1 MLHAAKLAVGKVT
14 VQYKEGAAQGAVL
27 SQDIEAGKKVA
38 AGTKVDLVVNISK
51 GQSVVP
57 DLKGLTLSD
66 ARERLSSMGLM
77 VGSVTT
83 KEDSAPKGTV
93 IGAEPEFGKVLSEG
107 SVVTLIVSG
116 GKKEEKK
123 QKETSGTPSQAAKT
137 YTVSFYGVPGQR
149 QCQTGENRGQ

>member
-1 MLHAAKLAVGKVT
+1 M
-14 VQYKEGAAQGAVL
+14 
-27 SQDIEAGKKVA
+27 
-38 AGTKVDLVVNISK
+38 DLVVNISK

-116 GKKEEKK
+116 GKKKK
-123 QKETSGTPSQAAKT
+123 RNRRKLVGLLPKPQRPIPFPLRFLAAA
-137 YTVSFYGVPGQR
+137 VP
-149 QCQTGENRGQ
+149 NR

>member
-1 MLHAAKLAVGKVT
+1 M
-14 VQYKEGAAQGAVL
+14 
-27 SQDIEAGKKVA
+27 A
-38 AGTKVDLVVNISK
+38 AGTKVDFVVNISK

-77 VGSVTT
+77 VGSSVTT

-116 GKKEEKK
+116 GKKKK
-123 QKETSGTPSQAAKT
+123 RNKKETSGTPSQAAKT
-137 YTVSFYGVPGQR
+137 YTVSFTVPGSGSAKQVKIVASDATSSR
-149 QCQTGENRGQ
+149 VVLYSGVRCARNPP